1 MSSSLAPDSA
11 RYDKYRE
18 LNKNDKSARL
28 TPQEG
33 FDRRFPFV
41 STRPPAERQ
50 NSGMPPGQQTSI
62 PPAPQQAGSSQMQQI
77 SNSRPQGSP
86 MSMPIHRPQPSE
98 SRSGF
103 SQKLLH
109 PTSASK
115 APPPLKHAQ
124 SYDASFNPIPAHSPA
139 GSRAPS
145 VASMASSMAPQEGGK
160 PEKEKK
166 KKNLLKK
173 MF

>member
-28 TPQEG
+28 SPQEG
-33 FDRRFPFV
+33 FDRRFPFI
-41 STRPPAERQ
+41 STRPAAERQ
-50 NSGMPPGQQTSI
+50 NSGIPPGQQSSI
-62 PPAPQQAGSSQMQQI
+62 PPAPQHTGGLPVQQRQT
-77 SNSRPQGSP
+77 SRPQGAP
-86 MSMPIHRPQPSE
+86 MQVPVHRPQPSE

-115 APPPLKHAQ
+115 PPPFKHAQ
-124 SYDASFNPIPAHSPA
+124 SYDASFNPVQAQSPA

-145 VASMASSMAPQEGGK
+145 IASTTSSKAPQELGK